1 MNVILKKKSQIC
13 NASQAHWRWG
23 RAIRAAVSIFIPF
36 IYGLLSN
43 DIMTGMWI
51 GMGCL
56 MMITGETIGTYRYVC
71 SRMVISAIIGS
82 LGYLVGY
89 LNGYS
94 WDLVILSMIFFGA
107 ASQFL
112 SSINHTLSIGMLQ
125 FLLLASIALG
135 VPSIENFWKPSLLYL
150 AGTLLYIMILSL
162 EFLIRSIINTTSL
175 DKKDEIPSPSINKEK
190 NLIKESPYISVCTL
204 ALCIGVAY
212 SIHLVDDNPHWFWI
226 PLTVG
231 LVMKPDLGPMQ
242 TRALQRII
250 GTLFGVVIG
259 AIILIYIPK
268 DIYFVAIMSIF
279 SFVLPWA
286 MSRSY
291 ILQAV
296 FLTPLIL
303 LLINIIQPGANDVNY
318 AVQRLIDTF
327 IGGVIV
333 MAGYYISFFFR
344 FVSSRFKFFN

>member
-1 MNVILKKKSQIC
+1 MNVILKKKSQIA
-13 NASQAHWRWG
+13 NVSQSHWRWG

-56 MMITGETIGTYRYVC
+56 MMITGETTGTYRYVC
-71 SRMVISAIIGS
+71 SRMVLSAIIGS

-89 LNGYS
+89 LNELS
-94 WDLVILSMIFFGA
+94 WSLVILSMMFFGA

-112 SSINHTLSIGMLQ
+112 SRINHTLSIGMLQ

-135 VPSIENFWKPSLLYL
+135 VPSIENFWKPSILYL
-150 AGTLLYIMILSL
+150 VGTLLYIIILSL
-162 EFLIRSIINTTSL
+162 EFLIRNIISSPE
-175 DKKDEIPSPSINKEK
+175 DKKDETPPPSVNKEPPQA
-190 NLIKESPYISVCTL
+190 KESKYISACTL
-204 ALCIGVAY
+204 ALCLGVAY
-212 SIHLVDDNPHWFWI
+212 SMHLIDNNPHWFWI

-231 LVMKPDLGPMQ
+231 LVIKPDLGPMQ
-242 TRALQRII
+242 ARAPQRII
-250 GTLFGVVIG
+250 GTFFGVIIG
-259 AIILIYIPK
+259 AIVLILIPK
-268 DIYFVAIMSIF
+268 NIYFVTVMSIF

-291 ILQAV
+291 VLQAV

-303 LLINIIQPGANDVNY
+303 LLINIIQPGSNDINY
-318 AVQRLIDTF
+318 AVQRLIDTI
-327 IGGVIV
+327 IGGGIV
-333 MAGYYISFFFR
+333 MVGYYISCFFR
-344 FVSSRFKFFN
+344 CIGSRFKLFN